1 VPEEIDNIAVV
12 HRTAGALVDAGPSGS
27 APSGDPARL
36 GRRLQA
42 VLAVVVIADILD
54 LMDSTITNIAA
65 PTIVRD
71 IGGGESLIKWLGAS
85 YALALGVLLLV
96 GGRLGDR
103 YGQRRMFLIGI
114 AGFTLASLGCGLAV
128 DPAMLIACR
137 LVQGGFGAL
146 LIPQGLSILVA
157 SLSREQMPTA
167 FSVFGP
173 VMAGAAIAGPIV
185 AGFIISANIAGL
197 TWRPIFLINIVLGTF
212 GFLAALRVLPD
223 VPPSSSAP
231 IDGLGAGLLGAG
243 MLGLMYGLI
252 GGSTDGWTLVPIVS
266 MALGASLFGGFC
278 LRQASAAD
286 PLIKPSLLKNKGF
299 TSGLILGLAYFAAIN
314 GLFYV
319 CSLFLQTA
327 LGLSPS
333 HAAIGLAPAMVGIMV
348 SSFLGRPL
356 IPVLGR
362 RLVFIGLIATLI
374 GIAGLWATVTA
385 NGTGVSVWLLAPS
398 LLVMGAGMGTCFFT
412 IFDFAIGDVAQDE
425 AGSASGSLS
434 AVQQLASAVGSA
446 VITTVYFAQRTAHG
460 AGSAMTTSLV
470 VVAAITVVCLGLVWL
485 LPKRAAEELGES

>member
-1 VPEEIDNIAVV
+1 
-12 HRTAGALVDAGPSGS
+12 
-27 APSGDPARL
+27 L

-65 PTIVRD
+65 PTIVRN

-85 YALALGVLLLV
+85 YALALGVLLVV

-103 YGQRRMFLIGI
+103 YGQRRVFLIGI
-114 AGFTLASLGCGLAV
+114 AGFTLASLGCGLSV
-128 DPAMLIACR
+128 DPTMLIVCR

-157 SLSREQMPTA
+157 SLSREQMPTV

-173 VMAGAAIAGPIV
+173 VMAGAALAGPIV
-185 AGFIISANIAGL
+185 AGFVISADIAGL
-197 TWRPIFLINIVLGTF
+197 TWRPIFLINIVLG
-212 GFLAALRVLPD
+212 
-223 VPPSSSAP
+223 
-231 IDGLGAGLLGAG
+231 
-243 MLGLMYGLI
+243 MLGLLYGLI
-252 GGSTDGWTLVPIVS
+252 EGSTDGWTVVPILS
-266 MALGASLFGGFC
+266 MAFGVLLFGGFF
-278 LRQASAAD
+278 LRQSSEAN

-299 TSGLILGLAYFAAIN
+299 TSGLILGLAYIAVIN

-333 HAAIGLAPAMVGIMV
+333 RAALGLAPAMVGIMA
-348 SSFLGRPL
+348 SSFVGRPL

-362 RLVFIGLIATLI
+362 RLVFFGLIATLV
-374 GIAGLWATVTA
+374 GIVGLWATVTA
-385 NGTGVSVWLLAPS
+385 KGTGVSVWLLAPS
-398 LLVMGAGMGTCFFT
+398 FLVMGAGMGTCLFS

-434 AVQQLASAVGSA
+434 AVQQLATAIGSA
-446 VITTVYFAQRTAHG
+446 VVTTIYFTQRTAHG

-470 VVAAITVVCLGLVWL
+470 VVGAITVLCLGLVWL
-485 LPKRAAEELGES
+485 LPKKAAEEPQGAER